1 MRVSVIVTTVNTPR
15 LTRCLEALATT
26 DPFEQLVI
34 VADAP
39 DESTWDILRGLARGS
54 DSDWAFRLNHE
65 PVGMPAAYN
74 QGIEAAD
81 GDAVVLLASDA
92 VVEKGWLRNMRLA
105 AEQHPEFGW
114 LAPRQIDGDGREH
127 PMATFTCG
135 MLTRKAIEELHM
147 PYPEVEDVGAVF
159 DPKFGPPG
167 YGFEDDDVYWRMI
180 ELGFKPHGI
189 EESVVSH
196 PQSHGTLGSLH
207 GNAQARAAK
216 QVKGLKLIRERYNSN
231 GTNWDALPVYSVI
244 EGKDVREGS
253 DATLPI
259 PEEVAT

>member
-26 DPFEQLVI
+26 DTFEQLVI

-39 DESTWDILRGLARGS
+39 DESTWNILRGLASGS
-54 DSDWAFRLNHE
+54 DSDWRMVLNHE
-65 PVGMPAAYN
+65 PVGMPMAYN

-92 VVEKGWLRNMRLA
+92 VVEKGWLRNMRVA
-105 AEQHPEFGW
+105 AEAHPEFGW

-135 MLTRKAIEELHM
+135 MLTQDAIDHLVSDSWSKARGET
-147 PYPEVEDVGAVF
+147 VF
-159 DPKFGPPG
+159 DDAFGPPG
-167 YGFEDDDVYWRMI
+167 YGFEDDDVYWRLL
-180 ELGFKPHGI
+180 ECGFHPHGV
-189 EESVVSH
+189 EESVVAH

-259 PEEVAT
+259 PEEAPA